1 MLSSGNKHLQQFLR
15 SEYRSAGIG
24 VPWAHT
30 AECAEFSISRKSLWK
45 GLSVGVNP
53 LQLGWGVGEDH
64 SLCVPVSPHRFSLGI
79 TYQFIAGELEQMVF
93 KGPFHL

>member
-1 MLSSGNKHLQQFLR
+1 M
-15 SEYRSAGIG
+15 
-24 VPWAHT
+24 PWAHT

-64 SLCVPVSPHRFSLGI
+64 SLCVPVSPCKFSLGI
-79 TYQFIAGELEQMVF
+79 TYQFIAGELEQMAF
-93 KGPFHL
+93 NGPSYSNDPTTIL